1 MGRDSRGHYIKI
13 NSLIP
18 LAKVWLSY
26 RRAYRST
33 QAPEGGWEV
42 EQSERGRGCKQ
53 ARPYG
58 TYTQTTHTCATAKRM
73 SKTDTRRTEEKR
85 NERGNKRGDI
95 SGGRRGTRVG
105 VFPRRHTG
113 TGVYARHP
121 QKRTL

>member
-42 EQSERGRGCKQ
+42 ERLGGRGCKQ
-53 ARPYG
+53 ALWHV
-58 TYTQTTHTCATAKRM
+58 HTNHPHL
-73 SKTDTRRTEEKR
+73 DDNDE
-85 NERGNKRGDI
+85 NERERDERKRDEKI
-95 SGGRRGTRVG
+95 ERRE
-105 VFPRRHTG
+105 
-113 TGVYARHP
+113 
-121 QKRTL
+121 

>member
-42 EQSERGRGCKQ
+42 ERPGGRDCKQ
-53 ARPYG
+53 ALWHV
-58 TYTQTTHTCATAKRM
+58 HTNHLHLN
-73 SKTDTRRTEEKR
+73 DEYENDDEEKASAKER
-85 NERGNKRGDI
+85 NE
-95 SGGRRGTRVG
+95 
-105 VFPRRHTG
+105 
-113 TGVYARHP
+113 Y
-121 QKRTL
+121 